1 MASKGT
7 NNTGRNWVC
16 FCVSKFAVNKNE
28 QLKDKE
34 ENNGIVAKVWGDNSK
49 RPTITCFA
57 CTRVVEDS
65 YKNEA
70 GTTST
75 TQGQQEANREQN

>member
-1 MASKGT
+1 MATRGT
-7 NNTGRNWVC
+7 NNSSRNWVC
-16 FCVSKFAVNKNE
+16 FCGSKLVVNKNE
-28 QLKDKE
+28 ELKDKE
-34 ENNGIVAKVWGDNSK
+34 DNNGIVAKVWGDNSK

-70 GTTST
+70 GTTT
-75 TQGQQEANREQN
+75 TQGHQEANREQT